1 MKSVILIKDKSPYS
15 KISLTTT
22 PERFISFT
30 KKVGIDFHVVVSVIE
45 AISIVASITGKI
57 ET

>member
-1 MKSVILIKDKSPYS
+1 M
-15 KISLTTT
+15 TTT

-30 KKVGIDFHVVVSVIE
+30 KKVGIDFHVVVKVIK
-45 AISIVASITGKI
+45 ATTRVASITGKI